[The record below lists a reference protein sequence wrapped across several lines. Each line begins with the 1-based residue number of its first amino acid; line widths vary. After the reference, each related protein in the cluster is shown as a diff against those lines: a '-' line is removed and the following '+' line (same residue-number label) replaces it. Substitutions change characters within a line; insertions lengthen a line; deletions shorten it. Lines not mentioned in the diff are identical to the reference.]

1 MWLNHA
7 LIFNPNKKMPSFNR
21 FGELVFILGY
31 NQKKYR
37 EFNLDMVC

>member
-1 MWLNHA
+1 MH
-7 LIFNPNKKMPSFNR
+7 LIFNPNKKMPSFDG
-21 FGELVFILGY
+21 FGELVCIFGS